1 MQSGYTLF
9 PADSSEE
16 CAYFT
21 GLKLYDYGNKMS
33 FQAPLDLKG
42 ADAEANIAVIG
53 RSGNDLEV

>member
-1 MQSGYTLF
+1 
-9 PADSSEE
+9 
-16 CAYFT
+16 
-21 GLKLYDYGNKMS
+21 MS